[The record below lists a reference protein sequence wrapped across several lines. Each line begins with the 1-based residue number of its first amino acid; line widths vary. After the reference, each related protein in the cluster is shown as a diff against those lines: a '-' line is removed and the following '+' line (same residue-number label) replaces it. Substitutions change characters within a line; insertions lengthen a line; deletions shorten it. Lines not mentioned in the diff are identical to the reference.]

1 MDRIAF
7 ADIQG
12 VILRGYKELGFA
24 RFVLLRFGEGAGAR
38 AWLAA
43 LPITS
48 AAERSRDV
56 AAHVAF
62 TWEGLTAVAASPL
75 EPGAFAPEFREG
87 MSSDEHRSRV
97 LGDVGVHGPANWLWG
112 GPADS
117 IHAVLLLY
125 AETEAKL
132 DELEARVCKATAV
145 NVVHRLETHT
155 LRDGDGVG
163 KYWFR
168 EHFGFRDGVAQPR
181 LALHASTP
189 DEMRRGI
196 AKYTNEDNAVRAG
209 EFLFGYEN
217 EYGKKPDG
225 AGPPELAQ
233 HGSFLVFRQLEQDVC
248 GFWQFVRKQAN
259 ELGMS
264 PVLLASK
271 MVGRWPNGAPLVR
284 APTAETAGLE
294 QFDEFGYA
302 ESDMNGHK
310 CPFGSHIRRTN
321 PRDGL
326 FDDKAESVRIANRHR
341 LVRRGRPYGAP
352 VSTPLDPSVFLPKLD
367 AISSASGVPRGL
379 HFLCFN
385 ANIRRQFEFVQ
396 QTWVN
401 NPKFPHQYDG
411 PDPIVAQ
418 PGGGEFELPG
428 EPARRRVAALESFVT
443 MRGGAYFFMPGLRGL
458 AWLAR
463 GSSGRERV

>member
-12 VILRGYKELGFA
+12 IILRGYKELGFA
-24 RFVLLRFGEGAGAR
+24 RFVLLRFGDFAAARSWLGAF
-38 AWLAA
+38 
-43 LPITS
+43 PVTS
-48 AAERSRDV
+48 ASDRERDA

-62 TWEGLTAVAASPL
+62 TWEGLLAVAPESLDPS
-75 EPGAFAPEFREG
+75 AFAPEFREG
-87 MSSDEHRSRV
+87 MASDEHRSRV
-97 LGDVGVHGPANWLWG
+97 LGDVGPHAPAHWIWG
-112 GPADS
+112 GPGDS

-125 AETEAKL
+125 AETAAKL
-132 DELEARVCKATAV
+132 DELDARLCKSAAV
-145 NVVHRLETHT
+145 NVVRRLETHT
-155 LRDGDGVG
+155 LRDDDGTG
-163 KYWFR
+163 RYWFR
-168 EHFGFRDGVAQPR
+168 EHFGFRDGVAQPS
-181 LALHASTP
+181 LALHPTTP
-189 DEMRRGI
+189 DDMRHGI
-196 AKYTNEDNAVRAG
+196 AKFTNDDNAVRAG
-209 EFLFGYEN
+209 EFLFGYDN

-225 AGPPELAQ
+225 AGPPELAR

-248 GFWQFVRKQAN
+248 GFWQFVRRKAS
-259 ELGMS
+259 ELDMS

-284 APTAETAGLE
+284 APQAETAGLE
-294 QFDEFGYA
+294 QFDQFGYA
-302 ESDMNGHK
+302 ESDADGQR

-326 FDDKAESVRIANRHR
+326 FEDRAESIRIANRHR
-341 LVRRGRPYGAP
+341 LVRRGRPYGVP
-352 VSTPLDPSVFLPKLD
+352 VSTPLDPSLFVPKLD
-367 AISSASGVPRGL
+367 AIAAAPPMARGL

-418 PGGGEFELPG
+418 AAGGEFELPG
-428 EPARRRVAALESFVT
+428 QPARRRISPLESFVT
-443 MRGGAYFFMPGLRGL
+443 MRGGAYFFLPGLAGL
-458 AWLAR
+458 KWLAR
-463 GSSGRERV
+463 GSARERV

>member
-12 VILRGYKELGFA
+12 VILRGYKELPFA
-24 RFVLLRFGEGAGAR
+24 RFVLLRFGELPAAR

-43 LPITS
+43 LPVTS
-48 AAERSRDV
+48 AAERTRDV
-56 AAHVAF
+56 ATHVAF
-62 TWEGLTAVAASPL
+62 TWEGLCAVAAAPL

-87 MSSDEHRSRV
+87 MSADEHRSRV
-97 LGDVGVHGPANWLWG
+97 LGDVGEHAPSKWLWG
-112 GPADS
+112 GPSDPF
-117 IHAVLLLY
+117 HAVLLLY
-125 AETEAKL
+125 AETQAKL
-132 DELEARVCKATAV
+132 DELDAKLCKSAAV
-145 NVVHRLETHT
+145 AVVRRLETNT
-155 LRDGDGVG
+155 LRDDDGIG

-189 DEMRRGI
+189 DDMRRGI
-196 AKYTNEDNAVRAG
+196 ARFTNEDNAVRAG
-209 EFLFGYEN
+209 EFLFGYAN

-225 AGPPELAQ
+225 AGPSELAK

-248 GFWQFVRKQAN
+248 GFWQFVRSKAK
-259 ELGMS
+259 ELDLN
-264 PVLLASK
+264 PILLASK

-284 APTAETAGLE
+284 APEAETAGLE

-302 ESDMNGHK
+302 ESDKGGHR
-310 CPFGSHIRRTN
+310 CPLASHIRRTN

-326 FDDKAESVRIANRHR
+326 FDDKAESVRIVNRHR
-341 LVRRGRPYGAP
+341 LVRRGRPYGVP
-352 VSTPLDPSVFLPKLD
+352 VSTPLDPSVFLPRLD
-367 AISSASGVPRGL
+367 AIAAVPRESRGL

-396 QTWVN
+396 QTWLA

-411 PDPIVAQ
+411 PDPVVSQSA
-418 PGGGEFELPG
+418 GGEFELPG
-428 EPARRRVAALESFVT
+428 EPARRRISPLESFVT
-443 MRGGAYFFMPGLRGL
+443 MRGGGYFFMPGLGGVK
-458 AWLAR
+458 WLA
-463 GSSGRERV
+463 GASSTRDRV